1 MGKIRHSKIKKEF
14 LLLPIV
20 LLSGLLILAAWL
32 NSSGAADLRSD
43 IKESILKELVHSYP
57 LPPGQVAD
65 AAYVL
70 GGTQES
76 LESKYLTVA
85 QLYNNGAIERAWLL
99 SRPGITEHDSGIG
112 RNITNDEW
120 SILELEKL
128 GVPAEKIEII
138 KINDGFFGTLREAEH
153 IAKLVRLRK
162 IRTLLLISQ
171 PYHSQRVYISFKKF
185 LPKEECNFY
194 IQSPNENQKFIEM
207 AIELFKLQVYE
218 HLLL

>member
-85 QLYNNGAIERAWLL
+85 QLYKNGGFDRVWLL
-99 SRPGITEHDSGIG
+99 SRPGITEHNREIG
-112 RNITNDEW
+112 RNISNDEW
-120 SILELEKL
+120 SILELETL
-128 GVPAEKIEII
+128 GVPADKIEII
-138 KINDGFFGTLREAEH
+138 KINEGFFGTWREAKH

-162 IRTLLLISQ
+162 IKTLVLISQ
-171 PYHSQRVYISFKKF
+171 PYHSQRVYTSFKKF
-185 LPKEECNFY
+185 LPEEEFNFY
-194 IQSPNENQKFIEM
+194 IQSSNENQRFIEM
-207 AIELFKLQVYE
+207 AIEFFKLKVYT

>member
-1 MGKIRHSKIKKEF
+1 MARLWHWKIKKEF
-14 LLLPIV
+14 LLLPV
-20 LLSGLLILAAWL
+20 VFLSASLIFAAWMS
-32 NSSGAADLRSD
+32 SSGAADLRSD
-43 IKESILKELVHSYP
+43 IKEFILKELVHSHP

-85 QLYNNGAIERAWLL
+85 QLYNKGAIERIWLL

-112 RNITNDEW
+112 RNISNDEW

-128 GVPAEKIEII
+128 GVPADKIEII

-153 IAKLVRLRK
+153 IAKVVRLRK
-162 IRTLLLISQ
+162 IKTLLLISQ
-171 PYHSQRVYISFKKF
+171 PYHSQRVYISFRKF
-185 LPKEECNFY
+185 LPEEGSNYY
-194 IQSPNENQKFIEM
+194 IQSPNENQRFIEM
-207 AIELFKLQVYE
+207 AIEFFKLKVYT